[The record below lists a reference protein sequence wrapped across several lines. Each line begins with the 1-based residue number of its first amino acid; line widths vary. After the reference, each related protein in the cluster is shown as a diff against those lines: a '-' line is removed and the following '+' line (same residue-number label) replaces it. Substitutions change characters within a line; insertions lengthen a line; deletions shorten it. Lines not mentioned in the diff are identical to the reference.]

1 MEKYYI
7 EKMNSKRETGKIL
20 GIIPIPENGFIYFLI
35 STFLIS
41 FIIEK
46 YVGTYFISSLFGIV
60 LSVDMYYKNKKRDYI
75 LEKCIAEEIFMGF
88 DLKEYGVGEFSEDP
102 LYVTDSDRDSIFEE
116 VFKNYFPT
124 TTSGKQ
130 KIPSS

>member
-1 MEKYYI
+1 
-7 EKMNSKRETGKIL
+7 
-20 GIIPIPENGFIYFLI
+20 
-35 STFLIS
+35 
-41 FIIEK
+41 
-46 YVGTYFISSLFGIV
+46 VGTYFISSLFGIV

>member
-7 EKMNSKRETGKIL
+7 EKMNSKRETSKIL